1 MCATVYVWRSEDMGF
16 ILLSDRHLEMASL
29 LQVSTDVIVVRFQI
43 LAVNRQACTAGGLRH
58 KVSRRHSAA

>member
-1 MCATVYVWRSEDMGF
+1 MGF

-43 LAVNRQACTAGGLRH
+43 LAVNRQACPAGGLRH